1 MHAINLQGTL
11 LLLLLLLRL
20 LLLKLLCTT
29 YQPARRLI
37 EQLADTKQTGLYCL
51 QIIISNLIL
60 LHRTIIIK

>member
-11 LLLLLLLRL
+11 LLLLQ
-20 LLLKLLCTT
+20 LLCPT

-51 QIIISNLIL
+51 QIIISNLKL
-60 LHRTIIIK
+60 LHRTFITK